1 MIESPHS
8 ISSVSDLIDVA
19 LSEDSASNDITTT
32 SLVPEHA
39 KGIAIIKVNSPG
51 VLAGVYVSLE
61 VFLHVDSS
69 LTPTALIT
77 DSSTIEPGLQVATIE
92 GKLSS
97 ILAAERTAL
106 NFIQR
111 MSGIATN
118 TAQYVNA
125 VKGLDTKILD
135 TRKTIPGW
143 RILDKYAVAIGGAT
157 NHRISLADG
166 ILIKDNHLSA
176 MKIAGLSIHDTVK
189 RALKC
194 AGDDYTVEVEVTNLH
209 EALEAMEAGAHSILL
224 DNMSTEEINRIV
236 SVNNGRVLLE
246 ASGGVTL
253 KTVRSIAET
262 GVDAISI
269 GGLTHSSPAID
280 MSLEL

>member
-1 MIESPHS
+1 VIESPHS

>member
-8 ISSVSDLIDVA
+8 IASVSDLIDVA
-19 LSEDSASNDITTT
+19 LAEDSASKDITTT
-32 SLVPEHA
+32 SLIPEHG
-39 KGIAIIKVNSPG
+39 KGIAIINANTAG
-51 VLAGVYVSLE
+51 ILAGVYVSLE
-61 VFLHVDSS
+61 VFLHVDNS
-69 LTPTALIT
+69 LMPTTLII
-77 DSSTIEPGLQVATIE
+77 DSNTLEAGQQVATIE
-92 GKLSS
+92 GKISS

-125 VKGLDTKILD
+125 IKDLGTKILD

-143 RILDKYAVAIGGAT
+143 RILDKYAVAMGGAT
-157 NHRISLADG
+157 NHRMNLADG

-176 MKIAGLSIHDTVK
+176 MKMLGISIHDTVK
-189 RALKC
+189 RALKY
-194 AGDDYTVEVEVTNLH
+194 AENNYTVEVEVTNFH
-209 EALEAMEAGAHSILL
+209 EALEAIEAGAHSILL
-224 DNMSTEEINRIV
+224 DNMSTKEINRIV
-236 SVNNGRVLLE
+236 SVNNGRALLE

-269 GGLTHSSPAID
+269 GSLTHSSPAID

>member
-8 ISSVSDLIDVA
+8 MSSVSNLIDVA
-19 LSEDSASNDITTT
+19 LSEDSASKDITTT
-32 SLVPEHA
+32 SLVPKHA
-39 KGIAIIKVNSPG
+39 KGIAIIKAKSSG
-51 VLAGVYVSLE
+51 ILAGVHVSLE

-69 LTPTALIT
+69 LIPTALIT
-77 DSSTIEPGLQVATIE
+77 DGNSIEPGLHVATIE

-125 VKGLDTKILD
+125 IKGLNTKILD

-157 NHRISLADG
+157 NHRMSLADG

-176 MKIAGLSIHDTVK
+176 MKMAGLSTADIVK
-189 RALKC
+189 RALKY
-194 AGDDYTVEVEVTNLH
+194 AGNDYTVEVEAANFH
-209 EALEAMEAGAHSILL
+209 EAVEAIEAGAHAILL
-224 DNMSTEEINRIV
+224 DNMSIEEINSIV
-236 SVNNGRVLLE
+236 DVNNGRVLLE

-253 KTVRSIAET
+253 KTVKSIAST

-280 MSLEL
+280 MSLDI